1 MSSEQSPV
9 TSHQSP
15 VITEDSFQLTGS
27 SLSFPSMLTI
37 KELTQV
43 VGCGTTPRMVR
54 HYHKIGLLP
63 QPVRSPSNYRLYS
76 DADVRRLQRIVSLK
90 QQGFQLAHIKQIL
103 EVSPESTQA
112 DSLMQQLQQQYQTV
126 LQQLAKWRQTAIA
139 LEGLL
144 GRDSSCQSTQAE
156 ALAQLQL
163 LEVETQT
170 AQSLSEGL
178 WQYLDA
184 AVCDHPE
191 NFQEALQRLLPD
203 LSQRSS
209 IEVDVLSHLVLACG
223 DVSLAAF
230 MRFSPDAIEA
240 ARNTLSAGCTVI
252 GDVPSV
258 VATLDRTRLA
268 HLGCQWHSLID
279 NPHVDSAD
287 DAEQRFWH
295 DRHLKQKLRDSIDG
309 NIWVVG
315 YAPSVLLEICNAV
328 EAQAGRPAL
337 VIGLPIG
344 FSHAP
349 AAKRRLMQLSI
360 PYLTSESTFGGGL
373 LAAIA
378 LNRLAASLIEKPD
391 CHCYLS
397 KSD

>member
-1 MSSEQSPV
+1 
-9 TSHQSP
+9 
-15 VITEDSFQLTGS
+15 
-27 SLSFPSMLTI
+27 MLTI
-37 KELTQV
+37 KKLTQV
-43 VGCGTTPRMVR
+43 VGHGITPRMVR

-63 QPVRSPSNYRLYS
+63 QPARSQSNYRLYTE
-76 DADVRRLQRIVSLK
+76 ADVQRLRRIAALK
-90 QQGFQLAHIKQIL
+90 QQGFQLAHIKQML
-103 EVSPESTQA
+103 DAQPEPT
-112 DSLMQQLQQQYQTV
+112 SLMQQLQQQYQIV
-126 LQQLAKWRQTAIA
+126 LQQLVKWRQTATA

-144 GRDSSCQSTQAE
+144 GRDRPCQSVQAE

-163 LEVETQT
+163 LEVETQS
-170 AQSLSEGL
+170 AQSLSERL
-178 WQYLDA
+178 WQQLDA

-203 LSQRSS
+203 CSQRSE

-230 MRFSPDAIEA
+230 MRLSPDAIKA
-240 ARNTLSAGCTVI
+240 ARETLSAGCVVI
-252 GDVPSV
+252 GDVPAV
-258 VATLDRTRLA
+258 VAALDQTRLA
-268 HLGCQWHSLID
+268 HLRCQWLSLID
-279 NPHVDSAD
+279 NPHVDSAA

-295 DRHLKQKLRDSIDG
+295 DRNWQQRLRDLLDG

-315 YAPSVLLEICNAV
+315 YAPSVLLEICQAV
-328 EAQAGRPAL
+328 EEAQAGRPAL

-349 AAKRRLMQLSI
+349 AAKRRLMQLQVPS
-360 PYLTSESTFGGGL
+360 LTSENASGGGL

-378 LNRLAASLIEKPD
+378 LNRLAASLLEKPD

-397 KSD
+397 Q